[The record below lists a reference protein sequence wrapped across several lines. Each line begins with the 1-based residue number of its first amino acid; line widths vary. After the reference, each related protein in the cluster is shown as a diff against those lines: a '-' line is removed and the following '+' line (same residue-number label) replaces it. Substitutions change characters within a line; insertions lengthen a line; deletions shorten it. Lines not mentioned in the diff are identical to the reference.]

1 MSDNK
6 KIVKQLIDNNDIKS
20 FDDFSSIMEQLQGEL
35 LQTLLEGELDC
46 HLGYDKG
53 SHDNKSDDN
62 RRNGYCKEKKVKT
75 KNGTFSVKTPRD
87 RNGSFNPTI
96 IPKKQTMLDS
106 FEDIAISCY
115 AKGMSLRDI
124 EKLFQDIYHAKFNK
138 EQISYLIS
146 KVNDEVK
153 EWQNR
158 PLKELYAFVYV
169 DCLYVPIKKDLIS
182 EKCAVYVMIGIDITG
197 HKEIIGIWI
206 GESESA
212 TFWTNI
218 LEEIKTR
225 GVKDILFISLD
236 GLTGLTEAIEKI
248 FPHTIVQRCIV
259 HLSRNLYMICP
270 KKQAANIM
278 SDFKKIYQSQTKE
291 EAELRYEEFC
301 EKYKDNQ
308 KIVNKVTNAMP
319 YIYQIMDYPK
329 EIRKVI
335 YTTNPIES
343 VNSALRKVTRGKGA
357 LPSEESVMKLLYLRI
372 KELEKKWTKSIPN
385 WSIII
390 NQLSLLFHNRIVD
403 YL

>member
-1 MSDNK
+1 MSNNK
-6 KIVKQLIDNNDIKS
+6 EIVKQLISENNITTFS
-20 FDDFSSIMEQLQGEL
+20 DFSNVMEQLQGEL
-35 LQTLLEGELDC
+35 LQTLLDGELDC
-46 HLGYDKG
+46 HLGYNKNSHSDK
-53 SHDNKSDDN
+53 NNEN
-62 RRNGYCKEKKVKT
+62 RRNGYCKEKKIKT
-75 KNGTFSVKTPRD
+75 KNGSFTVKTPRD
-87 RNGSFNPTI
+87 RDGTFEPTI
-96 IPKKQTMLDS
+96 IPKKQSMLDS

-146 KVNDEVK
+146 KVNDDVK
-153 EWQNR
+153 KWQHR
-158 PLKELYAFVYV
+158 PLKELYTFVYI
-169 DCLYVPIKKDLIS
+169 DCLYVPIKNDFIS
-182 EKCAVYVMIGIDITG
+182 EKRAVYVMIGVDIIG

-206 GESESA
+206 GESENA

-225 GVKDILFISLD
+225 GIKDILFISLD
-236 GLTGLTEAIEKI
+236 GLSGLTEAIEKV
-248 FPHTIVQRCIV
+248 FPYTVIQRCIV
-259 HLSRNLYMICP
+259 HLSRNLYKICP
-270 KKQAANIM
+270 KKQASNIM
-278 SDFKKIYQSQTKE
+278 SDFKKIYQSETKE
-291 EAELRYEEFC
+291 LAQLRYEELC

-308 KIVNKVTNAMP
+308 KIVNKVTNDMP
-319 YIYQIMDYPK
+319 YIYQIMDYPI

-372 KELEKKWTKSIPN
+372 KDLEKKWTKSIPN

-390 NQLSLLFHNRIVD
+390 NQLSLLFHDRIEN